1 MTSDIRYALRSLR
14 KHPGFTAIAVVTL
27 ALGIAGS
34 TAMFGLVNG
43 IVLAPLSYPG
53 AVRLVAIWQAHP
65 ANGTTEAPVSLPDL
79 RDWQQ
84 QVSTT
89 VEGIAAFPSFTSF
102 QGLVLLGEGEPIEL
116 STGYVTTNFFDVL
129 GVPAL
134 RGRTFSAA
142 EGERGA
148 DRVVVLSEALW
159 QARLGGD
166 PSIVGRAV
174 TLDGAPFT
182 VVGVAPARIRLPTPE
197 VQVWA
202 PLSVIDS
209 TRIPHHIRD
218 VRWLATIARSRPAM
232 SLERVRGELG
242 TIARRLEAAY
252 PDDNAGWND
261 VTVVPLRR
269 DIVGD
274 ARSALLILLGAVG
287 LLLMIGCANVA
298 HLLLTRGAARRREIA
313 VRTAMG
319 ASRGRIV
326 RQLLTESV
334 VLGLAGGA
342 IGLALAGWALDVIV
356 HLAGPRLPRVA
367 EVAMDVQI
375 AGFAVALAVAT
386 SLLFGLVPA
395 LTASSTGPMAAL
407 RDGVRGGG
415 RSPRTLRHAL
425 VASEFAIAL
434 CLLGG
439 AGLLANSLWRLTR
452 VDPGFATE
460 AVLAVEFVLPTS
472 SYPSGEQYR
481 AAYDA
486 MLERVRQVPG
496 VAAVGAAQVVPGAG
510 NDESV
515 AFEVPGVAP
524 PEGEDE
530 HEALWRAVSPG
541 YFQTLGVPV
550 LRGRGFETVDRGASA
565 PVAIV
570 SRSLASRLW
579 PRDDAVGKRIAYD
592 GESMEIVGVAGDVR
606 YAGLRGAPEPVVYR
620 PQAQHSRRRVA
631 LLVRSVAPPEA
642 LARAVTAAIHAVD
655 PGQPIR
661 RIRPMED
668 VLAGSLAESRFVGT
682 VLAVFA
688 VLALTLAAIGLYGA
702 IAYAVTQ
709 RRREIG
715 IRAALGAGRTQI
727 LAMVVGEGLR
737 VTTAGVALGLGLGLA
752 GSRVL
757 ESRLFGIGAADP
769 LTFAAVASLLATVG
783 LVACYLPARGATRID
798 PMEALR
804 SE

>member
-53 AVRLVAIWQAHP
+53 ADRLVAIWQAHP

-84 QVSTT
+84 QASTT

-242 TIARRLEAAY
+242 TIARRLEAAH

-550 LRGRGFETVDRGASA
+550 LRGRGFETADRGASA

-688 VLALTLAAIGLYGA
+688 ALALTLAAIGLYGA